1 MEEISINIKLMRTF
15 RRLGS
20 LIDSRATPF
29 RGRGRIMNILRKEES
44 KSIVQRDLLDMTQ
57 IKSSSLSELVKK
69 LEDDGFITKSID
81 PSDKRNMILTLTHE
95 GEAEAFR
102 MQQVREQIADK
113 AFSRITDEE
122 KIVLLEILTKLRD
135 YWEENL

>member
-20 LIDSRATPF
+20 LIDAKATPF

-57 IKSSSLSELVKK
+57 MKSSSLSELVKK

-81 PSDKRNMILTLTHE
+81 PSDKRNMILALTPK

-113 AFSRITDEE
+113 AFSRITNEE
-122 KIVLLEILTKLRD
+122 KNVLLEILTKLRD

>member
-1 MEEISINIKLMRTF
+1 
-15 RRLGS
+15 
-20 LIDSRATPF
+20 
-29 RGRGRIMNILRKEES
+29 MNILRKEES

-57 IKSSSLSELVKK
+57 MKSSSLSELVKK

-81 PSDKRNMILTLTHE
+81 PSDKRNMILALTPK

-113 AFSRITDEE
+113 AFSRITNEE
-122 KIVLLEILTKLRD
+122 KNVLLEILTKLRD